1 MSLCAS
7 CKIRVVAGE
16 TSQLATRISQPERQL
31 YAGFMRLAL
40 LALMLISGSACSRR
54 AENAWPATV
63 PVNHPAIVF
72 APVDLG
78 PLAADYPAG
87 AQVWADDLA
96 ARIDLLNRNGDGF
109 AGLGLPPSQ
118 DPAWTTGTKVP
129 GANLVVLTSV
139 TAVTD
144 ASHGT
149 TKATAAT
156 ALMRAL
162 DSDGREVWRK
172 SLSAE
177 VEGLAVAKI
186 LGPEGRVEVKAGWA
200 AVAKVASALAD
211 FVLTRSD
218 HPSQPPA
225 VPVVVLAPPAAGLVS
240 IHLDS
245 VPTNADVLIDGRLRG
260 TTPCTVDLPSDHE
273 VTVTLERAGALSWSR
288 KLMPTAGL
296 SLTPA
301 LAPAP

>member
-1 MSLCAS
+1 
-7 CKIRVVAGE
+7 
-16 TSQLATRISQPERQL
+16 
-31 YAGFMRLAL
+31 MRLAL
-40 LALMLISGSACSRR
+40 LALMLISGFACSQR
-54 AENAWPATV
+54 ADNAWPATV

-87 AQVWADDLA
+87 AQAWAEDLA

-118 DPAWTTGTKVP
+118 DPAWTAGTKVP
-129 GANLVVLTSV
+129 GADLVVVTSV

-156 ALMRAL
+156 ALMRAF

-177 VEGLAVAKI
+177 VEGQAVAKI

-200 AVAKVASALAD
+200 AIAKVASALAD
-211 FVLTRSD
+211 YVLTRSD
-218 HPSQPPA
+218 HAAQPPA
-225 VPVVVLAPPAAGLVS
+225 LPVIAPPAAGLVR

-273 VTVTLERAGALSWSR
+273 VTITLERAGALSWSR
-288 KLMPTAGL
+288 KLMPTAEL

-301 LAPAP
+301 LAPTP

>member
-1 MSLCAS
+1 
-7 CKIRVVAGE
+7 
-16 TSQLATRISQPERQL
+16 
-31 YAGFMRLAL
+31 MRLAL
-40 LALMLISGSACSRR
+40 LAVILLACSSCFQR

-63 PVNHPAIVF
+63 PANGPAIVF

-87 AQVWADDLA
+87 AQVWAEDLA
-96 ARIDLLNRNGDGF
+96 GRMDLLNRNGDGF

-149 TKATAAT
+149 TKATVAT

-162 DSDGREVWRK
+162 DSEGREVWRK

-177 VEGLAVAKI
+177 VEGVAVAKV

-200 AVAKVASALAD
+200 AVAKVASALSD
-211 FVLTRSD
+211 YVLTRSD
-218 HPSQPPA
+218 HQPEPTA
-225 VPVVVLAPPAAGLVS
+225 PVVVVAPPAAGLVRIS
-240 IHLDS
+240 LDS
-245 VPTNADVLIDGRLRG
+245 VPANADVLIDGRLRG
-260 TTPCTVDLPSDHE
+260 TTPCTVDLPADRE
-273 VTVTLERAGALSWSR
+273 VTISLERAGSQSWSR

-296 SLTPA
+296 ILKPA
-301 LAPAP
+301 LAPAAVVAPAP